1 MKFTAEQTFTGI
13 TLEEYEQLH
22 FSEEFQIALCNA
34 VKLARRLDKRDDDG
48 KHLSRIV
55 SVGPDREIPPAAKK
69 ILKADRIEYAE
80 HLEYDWG
87 SYKGTWRTISSIMT
101 DKVDAHGTFS
111 FKAVPNGVL
120 RSVEGEVAVK
130 LFGIGSVVEKF
141 VVADIQKSYQ
151 EAGEFTQ
158 KWIDENKAT
167 KAS

>member
-1 MKFTAEQTFTGI
+1 MKFSAAHTFTGI

-22 FSEEFQIALCNA
+22 FSEEFQIALCQA

-55 SVGPDREIPPAAKK
+55 AVGPDRDIPPAAQK

-87 SYKGTWRTISSIMT
+87 TYKGTWKTISSIMT
-101 DKVDAHGTFS
+101 DKVDAHGTFA
-111 FKAVPNGVL
+111 FKAVANGVE

-130 LFGIGSVVEKF
+130 LFGVGAIIEKF
-141 VVADIQKSYQ
+141 VVADIKKSYT

-158 KWIDENKAT
+158 KWINEGKAK
-167 KAS
+167 KAV